1 MAAFGAKY
9 FKYAKIKEEK
19 KNQLPT
25 YDADK
30 TMMLGGLV
38 KADLTVNFA
47 SGETYA
53 DDMLA
58 EKAEEFISGSIAAE
72 VDELEDETASVIYGA
87 KINELGEKADNTGD
101 SAPYGGLAYYKC
113 LMKNGAK
120 FYRGYYYPKVKA
132 ALGNDSAATK
142 SSSIT
147 FATTP
152 INFTVYEPDTGDWR
166 YTKKFD
172 TEAEVREWIDKKL
185 SNAEE
190 EVAS

>member
-9 FKYAKIKEEK
+9 FKYAAIKTEEK
-19 KNQLPT
+19 KKIPT
-25 YDADK
+25 YDSTK
-30 TMMLGGLV
+30 TVMLGGLV

-47 SGETYA
+47 SGEQYA

-72 VDELEDETASVIYGA
+72 VDELADETASIIYGA
-87 KINELGEKADNTGD
+87 KINELKEKVDNSGD

-113 LMKNGAK
+113 LMKNGVK
-120 FYRGYYYPKVKA
+120 YYRGYYYPKVRA

-152 INFTVYEPDTGDWR
+152 INFTVYEPETGDWR
-166 YTKKFD
+166 YMKRFD
-172 TEAEVREWIDKKL
+172 TEAEVQTWIDNKL

-190 EVAS
+190 EVTG